1 MFELRL
7 ISKVS
12 HFKVNRWDLL
22 SYFKWLNTHVLIW
35 ELVWSTRFSCS
46 HALAVNPGVFS
57 LSHASLHAQTS
68 TSKTKGVS
76 VDPEGLQECP
86 THKYTHRETCLY
98 RRTTWPVQRVSESIW
113 KKDKANLLFPLFTI
127 CAETSFSSIEEQQLT
142 EISLE

>member
-1 MFELRL
+1 MFELRV

-12 HFKVNRWDLL
+12 HFKVKAVSYSEMYWVILSGSKHPHVVDLRAGMMIEVFL
-22 SYFKWLNTHVLIW
+22 
-35 ELVWSTRFSCS
+35 RS
-46 HALAVNPGVFS
+46 HSLAVNPGVFS

-86 THKYTHRETCLY
+86 THKYMHGETNLY

-113 KKDKANLLFPLFTI
+113 KEDKAYLLLLFYTI
-127 CAETSFSSIEEQQLT
+127 WEESTVQLT
-142 EISLE
+142 RAKFP